1 MKIKAWTI
9 KISRTTNRP
18 EMEIKNKTFLIS
30 AQMNRWRRRRHKLP
44 QRVSSLIAMEI
55 TINNKLTRTSADNGR
70 REAKE
75 AAVNQE
81 LVKILLS
88 KV

>member
-1 MKIKAWTI
+1 MKIQAWTI
-9 KISRTTNRP
+9 KISRTTKRP
-18 EMEIKNKTFLIS
+18 EIKIKNKTFLIS

-55 TINNKLTRTSADNGR
+55 NINNNIIRTSADNGK

-75 AAVNQE
+75 AAE

>member
-1 MKIKAWTI
+1 
-9 KISRTTNRP
+9 
-18 EMEIKNKTFLIS
+18 
-30 AQMNRWRRRRHKLP
+30 MNRWRRRRHKLP

-55 TINNKLTRTSADNGR
+55 TINNKLMRTSADNGK

-75 AAVNQE
+75 AAE

>member
-1 MKIKAWTI
+1 MK
-9 KISRTTNRP
+9 
-18 EMEIKNKTFLIS
+18 
-30 AQMNRWRRRRHKLP
+30 RWRRRRRKLP
-44 QRVSSLIAMEI
+44 QRVSSLTAMEMAK
-55 TINNKLTRTSADNGR
+55 NQNYKLTRTAADNGQ

-75 AAVNQE
+75 AAE